1 MKWVLVLQVF
11 HPVFCKQLCFSF
23 AILLILSMRVD
34 KVEEE
39 DLGDQPEE
47 AGWDGRKSLVSIL
60 AHFKIHD
67 L

>member
-1 MKWVLVLQVF
+1 MGAGAAGFPSCFFQAVVF
-11 HPVFCKQLCFSF
+11 FF

-39 DLGDQPEE
+39 DLGGQPEE